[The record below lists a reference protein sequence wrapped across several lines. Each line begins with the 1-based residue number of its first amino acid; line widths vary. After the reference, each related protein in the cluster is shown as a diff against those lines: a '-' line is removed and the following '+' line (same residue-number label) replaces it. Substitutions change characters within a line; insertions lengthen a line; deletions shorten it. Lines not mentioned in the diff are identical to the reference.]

1 MGKNKRDF
9 KMNNSPIQDR
19 LLSMACAFDDEDRK
33 YAVRLLAE
41 DIAKIEND
49 NNKISR
55 EKDDALMML
64 GVYKLKSDEQKQRI
78 KILEEALN
86 ESLAL
91 NINWSEEADVESLSY
106 YSEYRSVIKEGKEAL
121 GKEI

>member
-1 MGKNKRDF
+1 
-9 KMNNSPIQDR
+9 MNNSPIQDR

-49 NNKISR
+49 INKTSR
-55 EKDDALMML
+55 ERDDALMML

-78 KILEEALN
+78 KILEEALY

-91 NINWSEEADVESLSY
+91 NINWSEDADAESLSY
-106 YSEYRSVIKEGKEAL
+106 FSEYRAVIKEGKEAL